1 MLCISLE
8 QISFEFV
15 TCQLN
20 VHYIGQMTAQVF
32 QSQLNLIKG
41 CRNQLTK
48 TPLNS
53 ELYSKLENV
62 IKNACQTCFYLFPLF
77 KFQIKQQVLVLI
89 LRDS

>member
-1 MLCISLE
+1 MLCISLK

-15 TCQLN
+15 TCELN

-32 QSQLNLIKG
+32 QRQINLIKG
-41 CRNQLTK
+41 NQLTK
-48 TPLNS
+48 IPLNS

-62 IKNACQTCFYLFPLF
+62 IKNACQTCFYLLPLF

-89 LRDS
+89 LREYS